1 MRFLVKVSIDTATTN
16 EAIKNNKLG
25 ETLNQIMGD
34 LQPEA
39 AYFISEDG
47 GRTALLFVNME
58 SNADLV
64 NVCEPWWLAFNA
76 KVEITPA
83 MNGEDLEKAGP
94 AFGAIVEKYG

>member
-1 MRFLVKVSIDTATTN
+1 MRFFVKVSIDTATTN

-47 GRTALLFVNME
+47 VRTALLFVNME
-58 SNADLV
+58 SNAVLY
-64 NVCEPWWLAFNA
+64 F
-76 KVEITPA
+76 
-83 MNGEDLEKAGP
+83 
-94 AFGAIVEKYG
+94 